1 MPRTNSLAAQ
11 IAAQILDHIR
21 ARDLS
26 RGQHLPSQALADA
39 CRVSRAP
46 VSSALKFLENLGV
59 VRAERNR
66 GYFLARDAQDLAD
79 LNLRTGGD
87 DAEDR
92 FYFEIAEDRLS
103 GKLPDQVTEN
113 ELMRRYKMP
122 RGRLLKTLHKMAQ
135 EGWVERLLGHGWEF
149 RPALTSRAS
158 YEAGYRFR
166 AALEAAAV
174 LEPSFTVDTEAF
186 AEARRQQR
194 ALLDGG
200 YRKLSRA
207 QLFRINSEF
216 HEMIVACAGNEF
228 FLDAVKRVNRL
239 RRLMEYRVTLDRSR
253 LPQQCRE
260 HLKILDLL
268 EAGDFAT
275 ASTQL
280 RKHIDGARAVKSPD
294 VDRRPSA

>member
-1 MPRTNSLAAQ
+1 MPRTNTLAAQ

-46 VSSALKFLENLGV
+46 VNSALKFLENLGV

-66 GYFLARDAQDLAD
+66 GYFLARDAQDLAG

-87 DAEDR
+87 DDEDR

-113 ELMRRYKMP
+113 ELMRRYKLP

-149 RPALTSRAS
+149 RPTLTSRAS

-166 AALEAAAV
+166 AVLEAAAV
-174 LEPSFTVDTEAF
+174 LEPTFTIDPEAF

-194 ALLDGG
+194 ALIDGG
-200 YRKLSRA
+200 YSKLSRA
-207 QLFRINSEF
+207 QLFRNNSEF
-216 HEMIVACAGNEF
+216 HVMLVGCSGNEF

-260 HLKILDLL
+260 HLRILDLL

-275 ASTQL
+275 ASAQL
-280 RKHIDGARAVKSPD
+280 RKHIDGARTVKSPD

>member
-1 MPRTNSLAAQ
+1 MTRTTSLAAQ

-21 ARDLS
+21 ARDLP
-26 RGQHLPSQALADA
+26 RGQHLPSQTLADA

-46 VSSALKFLENLGV
+46 VNSALKFLEDLGV
-59 VRAERNR
+59 VRSEPNR
-66 GYFLARDAQDLAD
+66 GYFLTRDAQDLGD
-79 LNLRTGGD
+79 INLRAGND
-87 DAEDR
+87 EDEDR

-103 GKLPDQVTEN
+103 GKLPEQVTEN
-113 ELMRRYKMP
+113 ELMRRYQLP
-122 RGRLLKTLHKMAQ
+122 RGRLLKTLNKMAQ
-135 EGWVERLLGHGWEF
+135 EGWVRRLLGHGWEF

-174 LEPSFTVDTEAF
+174 LEPTFMVDAAAF
-186 AEARRQQR
+186 DEARRQQR
-194 ALLDGG
+194 TLLDGG

-216 HEMIVACAGNEF
+216 HEMIIGCAQNEF
-228 FLDAVKRVNRL
+228 YLDAIKRVNRL
-239 RRLMEYRVTLDRSR
+239 RRLIEYRVTLDRSR

-275 ASTQL
+275 ASAQL
-280 RKHIDGARAVKSPD
+280 RKHIDGARALKSPD
-294 VDRRPSA
+294 VDRRQKS